1 MITGENKTKTL
12 NQIKFLMAINSTKTS
27 FFIIKLF
34 IELSQTSERLPMTP
48 FLDPVYILLIKKK
61 YFEDPFYL
69 EYANFLNNYCFC
81 L

>member
-1 MITGENKTKTL
+1 MITGENKTKTV

-69 EYANFLNNYCFC
+69 EYTTFFKS
-81 L
+81 